1 MAYLLSRGRGD
12 FTSNYMAIMPKD
24 KFIVLIVRFHHGFL
38 RVLSVIVVLS
48 QSLFVI

>member
-24 KFIVLIVRFHHGFL
+24 KFIVLIVRFHNVESMDSYVFCL
-38 RVLSVIVVLS
+38 
-48 QSLFVI
+48 